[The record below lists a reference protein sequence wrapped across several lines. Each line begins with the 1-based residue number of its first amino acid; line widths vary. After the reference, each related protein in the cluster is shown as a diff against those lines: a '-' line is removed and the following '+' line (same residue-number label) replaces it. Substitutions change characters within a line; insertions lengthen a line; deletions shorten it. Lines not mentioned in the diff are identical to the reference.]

1 MGLVKGETDMLKKL
15 LAVVAVAFLL
25 GACEEAPPA
34 APPPPPPVRNFLVFF
49 DFDKSNL
56 TPRAMD
62 IVKEA
67 ANVAKSGQN
76 SRVTATGHTDTA
88 GPANYN
94 MALSLR
100 RANAVK
106 NALVANGV
114 APTAI
119 SVIGKGE
126 TTLLVQTKDG
136 VREPQNRRVEIVI
149 DNVVAGDGS
158 YCNTL
163 ARLVRTNARGADPVG
178 ELGNALAQCQGGTPP
193 YGIPVME
200 KYLTDN
206 KIPLPPR
213 S

>member
-1 MGLVKGETDMLKKL
+1 
-15 LAVVAVAFLL
+15 VAFLL
-25 GACEEAPPA
+25 AACEEPPPPP
-34 APPPPPPVRNFLVFF
+34 PPPPPPVRNFLVFF

-56 TPRAMD
+56 TPRVLD

-76 SRVTATGHTDTA
+76 TRVTCTGHTDTA

-94 MALSLR
+94 VALSLR

-114 APTAI
+114 SPTAI

-126 TTLLVQTKDG
+126 TQLLVQTADG

-149 DNVVAGDGS
+149 DNVGTGDAG
-158 YCNTL
+158 YCNAL

-178 ELGNALAQCQGGTPP
+178 EVGNALSQCQTGTPP

>member
-1 MGLVKGETDMLKKL
+1 MLKKL

-49 DFDKSNL
+49 DFDKSTL

-76 SRVTATGHTDTA
+76 SRVILTGHTDTA
-88 GPANYN
+88 GPSAYN

-100 RANAVK
+100 RANSVK

-114 APTAI
+114 SPTAI
-119 SVIGKGE
+119 TVIGKGE
-126 TTLLVQTKDG
+126 TSLLVPTKDG

-149 DNVVAGDGS
+149 DNVATGDAG

-178 ELGNALAQCQGGTPP
+178 EVGNALAQCQAGTPP

-206 KIPLPPR
+206 KVPLPPR

>member
-1 MGLVKGETDMLKKL
+1 
-15 LAVVAVAFLL
+15 
-25 GACEEAPPA
+25 
-34 APPPPPPVRNFLVFF
+34 
-49 DFDKSNL
+49 
-56 TPRAMD
+56 
-62 IVKEA
+62 
-67 ANVAKSGQN
+67 
-76 SRVTATGHTDTA
+76 
-88 GPANYN
+88 

-114 APTAI
+114 PVTSI
-119 SVIGKGE
+119 TVIGKGE
-126 TTLLVQTKDG
+126 TTLLVPTADG

-149 DNVVAGDGS
+149 DNVATAGDGG
-158 YCNTL
+158 YCNAL
-163 ARLVRTNARGADPVG
+163 ARLVRTNARGADPTG
-178 ELGNALAQCQGGTPP
+178 EVGNALAQCQSGTAP

>member
-1 MGLVKGETDMLKKL
+1 MLKKR
-15 LAVVAVAFLL
+15 LAAVAAAFLL
-25 GACEEAPPA
+25 AACEGPPQP
-34 APPPPPPVRNFLVFF
+34 APPPPSVRNFLVFF
-49 DFDKSNL
+49 DFDKSTL
-56 TPRAMD
+56 TPRARD
-62 IVKEA
+62 IVQEA

-76 SRVTATGHTDTA
+76 ARATVTGHTDTA
-88 GPANYN
+88 GSASYN

-114 APTAI
+114 PVTSI
-119 SVIGKGE
+119 TVIGKGE
-126 TTLLVQTKDG
+126 TTLLVATGDG

-149 DNVVAGDGS
+149 DNVSTAGDGS
-158 YCNTL
+158 YCNAL

-178 ELGNALAQCQGGTPP
+178 EVGNALAQCQSGTPP

-206 KIPLPPR
+206 KVPLPPR
-213 S
+213 

>member
-1 MGLVKGETDMLKKL
+1 MLKKL
-15 LAVVAVAFLL
+15 LAVAAASFLL
-25 GACEEAPPA
+25 GACEEPAPS

-76 SRVTATGHTDTA
+76 TRVTCTGHTDTA

-94 MALSLR
+94 VALSLR

-114 APTAI
+114 SPTAI

-126 TTLLVQTKDG
+126 TQLLVQTADG

-149 DNVVAGDGS
+149 DNVAASDGG
-158 YCNTL
+158 YCNAL

-206 KIPLPPR
+206 KISLPPR